1 MPGKNNKKTKGG
13 NSQPKT
19 TAAKLN
25 WAEVAT
31 APYNFVSLPDKVL
44 PSPLDENREF
54 LQSDDQELI
63 REIYDEYIRSG
74 EGLSGV
80 IELDMEALTPI
91 FIGKDAESADFFSP
105 AGKPI
110 IPGSTIRGMV
120 KNLLKIVSCGSME
133 GKEDLNARHI
143 YYRCIMAPKSGPEWM
158 GDLHDLYA
166 KRMQKAAGQKMV
178 SQADTAFLV
187 KTRNG
192 RYYLAPALPD
202 SPAGRH
208 NDRMLIHDYQKTY
221 AEQIAMDAVSMKSE
235 IRWHGKRAFI
245 ITGSQKRSELI
256 ESKEEFAGM
265 SQLELRR
272 IGKQYVR
279 YIDLD
284 DADWERQIPVPED
297 VIEGYIED
305 TTRRGVDLLVGEADK
320 PKDEEKDTMHLSRT
334 AAAKLG
340 INLSPDVEWVI
351 PCGYLVEGKQIS
363 AIGHGLCFRIPYKHG
378 IMDAVPASLQDGTID
393 LAAAM
398 FGSKEKWRS
407 RLSFEDGIPVG
418 TVEQLS
424 SGMAHPLL
432 QPNPTSYQLYLKQEL
447 GAKLRHWDSPGT
459 QIRGYKLYWHDKASD
474 WKATAEEKKLTNVV
488 RPITPLAKGSKFRAR
503 IRFRDLRK
511 EELGAL
517 LMVFDMGGHQKRTA
531 YKLGQGKSLGLGSV
545 RILPTLKLDTPAVY
559 QTFFS
564 EGRLSDSSQESDGKE
579 YLEAFQQY
587 IEQNGLTPCW
597 GAIMGELQDL
607 LDWTNA
613 DRHPGW
619 EKNVMLMKSELTSKR
634 GKPGEFD
641 FSPNEGFK
649 QRLPLSTVKMVYD
662 HKEGRNN

>member
-1 MPGKNNKKTKGG
+1 MPGKNNKKAKGG
-13 NSQPKT
+13 SSQTKAA
-19 TAAKLN
+19 AAKLN
-25 WAEVAT
+25 WAEAAT
-31 APYNFVSLPDKVL
+31 APYDFVSLPDKVL
-44 PSPLDENREF
+44 PSPLDENRKF
-54 LQSDDQELI
+54 LQS
-63 REIYDEYIRSG
+63 G
-74 EGLSGV
+74 KGLSGV

-120 KNLLKIVSCGSME
+120 RNLLKIISCGSME

-143 YYRCIMAPKSGPEWM
+143 YYRCIMAPKQGPEWM

-166 KRMQKAAGQKMV
+166 KRMQKKVGPNKNV
-178 SQADTAFLV
+178 SQADTGFLV

-192 RYYLAPALPD
+192 KYYLAPALPD

-208 NDRMLIHDYQKTY
+208 NDRMLIYEYENTY
-221 AEQIAMDAVSMKSE
+221 HEQIAMNAASVKSE

-245 ITGSQKRSELI
+245 ITGSQKRSALV

-265 SQLELRR
+265 SQGDLRH

-305 TTRRGVDLLVGEADK
+305 TTRRGVNLLVGEVDK
-320 PKDEEKDTMHLSRT
+320 PKDEEKNTMHLSR
-334 AAAKLG
+334 AAAVKLG
-340 INLSPDVEWVI
+340 INLLPDVEWVI
-351 PCGYLVEGKQIS
+351 PCGYLIEGKQIS

-378 IMDAVPASLQDGTID
+378 IMDAVPALLQDGTID
-393 LAAAM
+393 FAAAM

-418 TVEQLS
+418 AVEQLP

-432 QPNPTSYQLYLKQEL
+432 QPNPTSYQLYLKQEP
-447 GAKLRHWDSPGT
+447 GAKLKHWDSPGT

-488 RPITPLAKGSKFRAR
+488 RPITPLAKGSRFQAR
-503 IRFRDLRK
+503 IRFQDLSK

-579 YLEAFQQY
+579 YLDAFQQY
-587 IEQNGLTPCW
+587 IEDNGLTLCW
-597 GAIMGELQDL
+597 GNIMGELQMM

-613 DRHPGW
+613 DRHPQW
-619 EKNVMLMKSELTSKR
+619 EKNVMPMRGKLTSKKGR
-634 GKPGEFD
+634 PGEFD

-649 QRLPLSTVKMVYD
+649 QRLPLATVKMVYD
-662 HKEGRNN
+662 HKEGGDN